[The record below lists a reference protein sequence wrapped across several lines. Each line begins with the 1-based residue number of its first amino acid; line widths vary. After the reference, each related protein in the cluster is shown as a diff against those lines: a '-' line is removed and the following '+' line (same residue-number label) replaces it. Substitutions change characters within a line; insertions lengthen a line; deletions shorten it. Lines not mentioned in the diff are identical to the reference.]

1 MDLAKTISLL
11 HRKMNKGLN
20 TRLMQIGLSN
30 AQSGLLE
37 LLYYN
42 GKMTQADLCEELKL
56 DKSTV
61 AKALDRMEQNGLVT
75 KTVNPDDSRS
85 FSFSYAKSH
94 RNNPNGT
101 RGSFKLVRRCYIGHD
116 KKRKRALFKAHQAS
130 SGAGG
135 NDCNKL
141 KLPCI
146 MAIHVSS
153 GSIVVYDKKQR

>member
-1 MDLAKTISLL
+1 MDLTKTISLL

-20 TRLMQIGLSN
+20 ARLMQIGLSN

-85 FSFSYAKSH
+85 FLVSPTQKAIETIPMAQAVLSSWTEDVTSGMTKKEQERFL
-94 RNNPNGT
+94 
-101 RGSFKLVRRCYIGHD
+101 KLIKQVA
-116 KKRKRALFKAHQAS
+116 KRAAMIAT
-130 SGAGG
+130 
-135 NDCNKL
+135 NKNFL
-141 KLPCI
+141 
-146 MAIHVSS
+146 A
-153 GSIVVYDKKQR
+153 

>member
-1 MDLAKTISLL
+1 MDLTKTISLL

-20 TRLMQIGLSN
+20 ARLMQIGLSN

-85 FSFSYAKSH
+85 F
-94 RNNPNGT
+94 
-101 RGSFKLVRRCYIGHD
+101 LVSPTQKAIETIPMAQAVLSSWTEDVTSGMT
-116 KKRKRALFKAHQAS
+116 KKEQERF
-130 SGAGG
+130 
-135 NDCNKL
+135 L
-141 KLPCI
+141 KLI
-146 MAIHVSS
+146 
-153 GSIVVYDKKQR
+153 KQVAERAAMIATNKNSLA

>member
-85 FSFSYAKSH
+85 F
-94 RNNPNGT
+94 
-101 RGSFKLVRRCYIGHD
+101 LVSPTQKAIETIPMAQEVLSSWSEDVTSGMT
-116 KKRKRALFKAHQAS
+116 KKEKERF
-130 SGAGG
+130 
-135 NDCNKL
+135 L
-141 KLPCI
+141 KLI
-146 MAIHVSS
+146 
-153 GSIVVYDKKQR
+153 KQVAERAAMIATN